1 MEKYAGIKEPCY
13 GTFLRNIIVNLL
25 QKDYFPTDRFN
36 IKDATLE
43 IRKTRRQDA
52 GLYLLEASNDLG
64 EKSKEVFLTVQ
75 YFAM

>member
-1 MEKYAGIKEPCY
+1 MEKYAGKKKACV
-13 GTFLRNIIVNLL
+13 GTFQRNIIANLL
-25 QKDYFPTDRFN
+25 QKDHFPTDRFN

-64 EKSKEVFLTVQ
+64 QKSKEVFLQVR
-75 YFAM
+75 YFAT

>member
-1 MEKYAGIKEPCY
+1 M
-13 GTFLRNIIVNLL
+13 
-25 QKDYFPTDRFN
+25 QKDHFPADRFN

-75 YFAM
+75 YFAT